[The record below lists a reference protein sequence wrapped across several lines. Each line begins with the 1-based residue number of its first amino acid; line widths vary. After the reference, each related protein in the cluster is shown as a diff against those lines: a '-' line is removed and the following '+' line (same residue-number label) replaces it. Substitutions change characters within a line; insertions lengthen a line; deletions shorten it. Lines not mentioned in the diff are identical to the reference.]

1 MFKFL
6 RHKTRI
12 KTYLFF
18 ILFVGI
24 VLWYFFI
31 RVPNYK
37 LEQLRIYFPEESYN
51 KLSGYADN
59 ALDKGYLKREED
71 DYVPGNI
78 VYRNEMIEGKFRLK
92 GDWLDH
98 VRNNKWSFRIKL
110 KEEMKDELKVFS
122 VQNPKTRGF
131 LNGYVY
137 YQMLKDEG
145 VLTNEFRYVHLYVN
159 DRSWGVYC
167 LEEHLSSRMMS
178 NQNKPEGVILKFDD
192 MEYFNVAKDADANTD
207 GLIKKAEIK
216 LYGDLKKK
224 KKYKGKVQKARDIVH
239 AYQHQTDSVLLNF
252 ESKVTGDYYALSDL
266 NIAYHGMGWINV
278 RFYYNFLTEK
288 MEPVGYDPYPVLDE
302 FKPAIGSKVA
312 TTYLDSFETKMIMYR
327 PLKNK
332 DIESEYN
339 KALHRVSDPE
349 FVQIFMEKHKEYIEF
364 LEKEIQKEYYMYEYD
379 YNFIYNRA
387 KEIREYLKSNK

>member
-1 MFKFL
+1 
-6 RHKTRI
+6 
-12 KTYLFF
+12 
-18 ILFVGI
+18 
-24 VLWYFFI
+24 
-31 RVPNYK
+31 
-37 LEQLRIYFPEESYN
+37 
-51 KLSGYADN
+51 
-59 ALDKGYLKREED
+59 
-71 DYVPGNI
+71 
-78 VYRNEMIEGKFRLK
+78 
-92 GDWLDH
+92 
-98 VRNNKWSFRIKL
+98 
-110 KEEMKDELKVFS
+110 
-122 VQNPKTRGF
+122 
-131 LNGYVY
+131 
-137 YQMLKDEG
+137 
-145 VLTNEFRYVHLYVN
+145 
-159 DRSWGVYC
+159 

>member
-192 MEYFNVAKDADANTD
+192 MEYFNVAKDSDGNTD

-224 KKYKGKVQKARDIVH
+224 KKYKSQIQRACDIIR
-239 AYQHQTDSVLLNF
+239 AYQFQTDTVLLNF
-252 ESKVTGDYYALSDL
+252 DAKVMGDYYALCDL
-266 NIAYHGMGWINV
+266 NTAYHAMGWINI
-278 RFYYNFLTEK
+278 RFYYNFLSQK
-288 MEPVGYDPYPVLDE
+288 MEPIGYDPYPIVDE
-302 FKPAIGSKVA
+302 LKPTLGSNIDAK
-312 TTYLDSFETKMIMYR
+312 LPPFETKNIIYR

-332 DIESEYN
+332 AIADEYAKTLN
-339 KALHRVSDPE
+339 RVSNPQY
-349 FVQIFMEKHKEYIEF
+349 VQNFMNKYMHYLQF
-364 LEKEIQKEYYMYEYD
+364 LENEIQREYYFYKYD
-379 YNFIYNRA
+379 YNFLINRA
-387 KEIREYLKSNK
+387 KEIKSL

>member
-31 RVPNYK
+31 RVPDYK

-51 KLSGYADN
+51 QLSGYADN

-78 VYRNEMIEGKFRLK
+78 VY
-92 GDWLDH
+92 
-98 VRNNKWSFRIKL
+98 
-110 KEEMKDELKVFS
+110 LKVFS

-137 YQMLKDEG
+137 YQMLKEEG

-192 MEYFNVAKDADANTD
+192 MEYFNVAKDSDANTD

-224 KKYKGKVQKARDIVH
+224 KKYKSQIQRACDIIR
-239 AYQHQTDSVLLNF
+239 AYQFQTDTVLLNF
-252 ESKVTGDYYALSDL
+252 DAKVMGDYYALCDL
-266 NIAYHGMGWINV
+266 NTAYHAMGWINI
-278 RFYYNFLTEK
+278 RFYYNFLSQK
-288 MEPVGYDPYPVLDE
+288 MEPIAYDPYPIVDE
-302 FKPAIGSKVA
+302 LKPTLGSNIDAK
-312 TTYLDSFETKMIMYR
+312 LPPFETKNIIYR

-332 DIESEYN
+332 AIADEYAKTLN
-339 KALHRVSDPE
+339 RVSNPQY
-349 FVQIFMEKHKEYIEF
+349 VQNFMNKHMPYLKF
-364 LEKEIQKEYYMYEYD
+364 LENEIQREYYFYKYD
-379 YNFIYNRA
+379 YHFLIDRA
-387 KEIREYLKSNK
+387 KEIKSL

>member
-31 RVPNYK
+31 RVPDYK

-51 KLSGYADN
+51 QLSGYADN
-59 ALDKGYLKREED
+59 ALDKGCLKREED

-137 YQMLKDEG
+137 YQMLKEEG

-266 NIAYHGMGWINV
+266 NTAYHGLGWINV
-278 RFYYNFLTEK
+278 RFYYNFLSEK
-288 MEPVGYDPYPVLDE
+288 IEPVGYDPYPVLDE

-339 KALHRVSDPE
+339 KALHRVSDSE
-349 FVQIFMEKHKEYIEF
+349 FVHRFMEKHLEYIEF
-364 LEKEIQKEYYMYEYD
+364 LEKEIQKEYYMYDYD
-379 YNFIYNRA
+379 YNFIHNRA
-387 KEIREYLKSNK
+387 KEIRAYLKSNK